1 MLNSNPLTHERGFS
15 IVAVIGALI
24 IISLLMVAALH
35 IARDQRRRATL
46 FADHA
51 LAMREA
57 EAALAAA
64 ECELALA
71 TNTPTNHTCGAPPPA
86 ARIAALDPTTL
97 AGFVPGRCGA
107 DAITRGLCWP
117 ESGQTVQ
124 DLAHFS
130 PDQNNNRKAKA
141 AELDTFTTTDTRDR
155 PAHRAR
161 YVIEPIPDTQPGLW
175 THAGVE
181 RTPPLFR
188 ITAVGFGN
196 DEDVNVMLQSVY
208 RARTV
213 AP

>member
-1 MLNSNPLTHERGFS
+1 MLNSNPLTHARGFS
-15 IVAVIGALI
+15 IVAVISALI

-46 FADHA
+46 YADHA

-71 TNTPTNHTCGAPPPA
+71 TKTPTSQACGAPPPA
-86 ARIAALDPTTL
+86 ARIAALDPITL
-97 AGFVPGRCGA
+97 AGFAPGRCGT
-107 DAITRGLCWP
+107 DATTRGLCWP
-117 ESGQTVQ
+117 NSGQTVQ
-124 DLAHFS
+124 DLAHFE
-130 PDQNNNRKAKA
+130 PDQNNNSKAKA
-141 AELDTFTTTDTRDR
+141 VELDTFTTADTRDK

-175 THAGVE
+175 THAGTE

-188 ITAVGFGN
+188 ITAIGFGN

-208 RARTV
+208 RVRAV

>member
-1 MLNSNPLTHERGFS
+1 MLSSNPLTHARGFS
-15 IVAVIGALI
+15 IVAVIGALLI
-24 IISLLMVAALH
+24 IGLLMVAALH

-71 TNTPTNHTCGAPPPA
+71 TDTPTNHTCGAPPTP
-86 ARIAALDPTTL
+86 ARIAALNPTTL
-97 AGFVPGRCGA
+97 AGFVAGACGT
-107 DAITRGLCWP
+107 DEPTRGLCWP
-117 ESGQTVQ
+117 KPGQTVQ
-124 DLAHFS
+124 QLAHFS
-130 PDQNNNRKAKA
+130 PDQNNDGKAKA
-141 AELDTFTTTDTRDR
+141 VELTTSTTTETRDK
-155 PAHRAR
+155 PAYGAR

-175 THAGVE
+175 THAGAE

-188 ITAVGFGN
+188 ITAMGFGN
-196 DEDVNVMLQSVY
+196 DADINVMLQSVY

>member
-1 MLNSNPLTHERGFS
+1 MLNSSPLTHARGFS
-15 IVAVIGALI
+15 IVAVIGALLI
-24 IISLLMVAALH
+24 IGLLMVAALH

-71 TNTPTNHTCGAPPPA
+71 TDTPTNHACGVPPPP
-86 ARIAALDPTTL
+86 ARIAALNPTTL
-97 AGFVPGRCGA
+97 AGFVPGACGT
-107 DAITRGLCWP
+107 DEPTRGLCWP
-117 ESGQTVQ
+117 KPGQTVQ
-124 DLAHFS
+124 DLAYFG
-130 PDQNNNRKAKA
+130 PDVSNIRKASA
-141 AELDTFTTTDTRDR
+141 AELSTSTATDTREK
-155 PAHRAR
+155 PARRAR

-175 THAGVE
+175 THAGAE

-188 ITAVGFGN
+188 ITAIGFGN